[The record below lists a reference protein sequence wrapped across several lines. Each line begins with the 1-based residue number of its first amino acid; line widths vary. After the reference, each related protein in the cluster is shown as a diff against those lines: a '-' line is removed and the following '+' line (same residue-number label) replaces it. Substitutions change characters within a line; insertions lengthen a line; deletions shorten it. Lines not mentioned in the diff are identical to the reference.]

1 MYHGVRARHRVECV
15 CGVVKDQLC
24 FLFPAD
30 MEDGAMF
37 YEFKG
42 RNEDYQFVQDAT
54 TEGAFGSCFEIF
66 SAFRLGHGA
75 AKGV

>member
-1 MYHGVRARHRVECV
+1 MGWPENMTDVWPMPSLIRRVHRILKCV
-15 CGVVKDQLC
+15 CRVVKDQLC

-42 RNEDYQFVQDAT
+42 RNEDYQFVQDAKT
-54 TEGAFGSCFEIF
+54 KA
-66 SAFRLGHGA
+66 
-75 AKGV
+75 